1 LKIENKTT
9 STPQTIKYNLLR
21 FQGDFHVTG
30 MEEDR
35 KTGNNVMALSGDFGF
50 GSITSTGPQIRYN
63 VTGTFD
69 KATKVL
75 TFKGERSTS

>member
-1 LKIENKTT
+1 
-9 STPQTIKYNLLR
+9 
-21 FQGDFHVTG
+21 

-69 KATKVL
+69 NATKVL
-75 TFKGERSTS
+75 TFKEAHPNVSSSSNQICYYCECKGAA